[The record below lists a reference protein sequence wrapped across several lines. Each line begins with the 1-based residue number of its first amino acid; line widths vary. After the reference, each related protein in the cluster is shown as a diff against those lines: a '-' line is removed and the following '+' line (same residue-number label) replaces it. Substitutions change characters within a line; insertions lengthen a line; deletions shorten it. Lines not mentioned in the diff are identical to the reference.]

1 MICLN
6 HRKTKTPNTEGMNM
20 KKVRETAK
28 QKQDRLKL
36 EYAITFGGGN
46 APRKTIPAW
55 FEQYTRAKK

>member
-1 MICLN
+1 
-6 HRKTKTPNTEGMNM
+6 M